1 MGSTRLSQTEF
12 SSATPASG
20 DDALWRRNL
29 RALWVASFIAM
40 IGMNACL
47 PFLPLYVRQ
56 LGVTDLV
63 EAQRWTGFVYAGS
76 FMLSI
81 FTVPLWG
88 VLGDKYG
95 KKLMITRAVFGLA
108 LAMFLMGF
116 AHNVWHLFWLRVFQG
131 VASGFIAACISLVSA
146 SAPDHKRGYA
156 ISVIQTAISAGTVV
170 GPLLGG
176 AVADAFGV
184 RSLFYGVAALCFA
197 SGIVVVFRVQEPPGE
212 KSATARASDAPA
224 TERARASG
232 GIVETLRVA
241 WQTPALRSLLALIVL
256 AQSALNFTP
265 PILAYFLETKGAPP
279 ALLATLTGAAVGIV
293 GVLIVIFAPYWGRQ
307 NDRKGYAW
315 ALRRIAPWLALTT
328 AAQAFI
334 PSYEWIYPL
343 RVVMGVVAGGV
354 IPILYA
360 GLGKHT
366 PRSQNSAMMGL
377 ASSATLLGGLIA
389 PILSGWIAS
398 TAGMEWSFLVS
409 AALFLAILSALSSP
423 RHFPETARATAAKA

>member
-1 MGSTRLSQTEF
+1 
-12 SSATPASG
+12 
-20 DDALWRRNL
+20 
-29 RALWVASFIAM
+29 M

-47 PFLPLYVRQ
+47 PFLPLYVRE

-88 VLGDKYG
+88 ALGDKYG
-95 KKLMITRAVFGLA
+95 KKMMITRAVFGLA
-108 LAMFLMGF
+108 LAMLLMGF
-116 AHNVWHLFWLRVFQG
+116 AQNVWHLFWLRVFQG

-170 GPLLGG
+170 GPLIGG

-184 RSLFYGVAALCFA
+184 RSLFYGVAAMCFA
-197 SGIVVVFRVQEPPGE
+197 SGVIVLWRVQEPPKDGVVANDDSE
-212 KSATARASDAPA
+212 SSARAEGAK
-224 TERARASG
+224 
-232 GIVETLRVA
+232 GIMDTLRVA
-241 WQTPALRSLLALIVL
+241 WQTPALRSLLILIVV

-265 PILAYFLETKGAPP
+265 SILAYFLEAKGAPP
-279 ALLATLTGAAVGIV
+279 ALLATLTGAAAGIV
-293 GVLIVIFAPYWGRQ
+293 GVFIVIFAPYWGRQ

-315 ALRRIAPWLALTT
+315 ALRRIIPWLALTT

-343 RVVMGVVAGGV
+343 RVAMGLVAGGA

-360 GLGKHT
+360 GLGAHA
-366 PRSQNSAMMGL
+366 PRSQNGAMMGL

-398 TAGMEWSFLVS
+398 TAGMEWSFLAS
-409 AALFLAILSALSSP
+409 AALFLAILPALASP
-423 RHFPETARATAAKA
+423 LWFPDAASTVAATSVLKERSQMR